1 VDLTFSPED
10 LAFRARTQHWFEAN
24 IPRQELKSLDERRAW
39 HRTLYEAGYVGMGWP
54 RSYGGGDATPM
65 QQAIVADEMARVNAP
80 PTING
85 LGIGIVGPTIIVHG
99 TEAQKQ
105 RYLRRILMAE
115 ELWCQLYSEPN
126 AGSDLASLRTRAEDK
141 GDHFEVTGQKIW
153 TSGGLIADW
162 GLLLARTDP
171 GVPKHKGISCFLIS
185 MRQPGVD
192 VRPLKQITGSAEF
205 AEVFMTQARVEKSDL
220 IGRLGQGW
228 EIAQTTLSYE
238 RGGNSLARVTR
249 YAMAFRQLVGMARE
263 LTRNGRPLLDDPS
276 VRARLGRMYAE
287 LEVQRYAGLRVLSA
301 LEKGDGPGPA
311 SSLTKLSY
319 SEFEKR
325 FYELAL
331 EILGPYG
338 QATAGLPEA
347 LTFPVVGSSGHGD
360 TWAYAFLWSRAGTIY
375 SGSSEVQK
383 NVIGERVL
391 GLPKE
396 PRADRVK
403 A

>member
-10 LAFRARTQHWFEAN
+10 LAFRARTRRWFEAN
-24 IPRQELKSLDERRAW
+24 IPRQELKGLDERRAW
-39 HRTLYEAGYVGMGWP
+39 HRTLYEGGYVGMGWP

-105 RYLRRILMAE
+105 RYLRRILTAE

-205 AEVFMTQARVEKSDL
+205 AEVFMS
-220 IGRLGQGW
+220 
-228 EIAQTTLSYE
+228 
-238 RGGNSLARVTR
+238 
-249 YAMAFRQLVGMARE
+249 
-263 LTRNGRPLLDDPS
+263 
-276 VRARLGRMYAE
+276 
-287 LEVQRYAGLRVLSA
+287 
-301 LEKGDGPGPA
+301 PGP
-311 SSLTKLSY
+311 
-319 SEFEKR
+319 R
-325 FYELAL
+325 
-331 EILGPYG
+331 
-338 QATAGLPEA
+338 
-347 LTFPVVGSSGHGD
+347 
-360 TWAYAFLWSRAGTIY
+360 R
-375 SGSSEVQK
+375 
-383 NVIGERVL
+383 
-391 GLPKE
+391 
-396 PRADRVK
+396 
-403 A
+403 